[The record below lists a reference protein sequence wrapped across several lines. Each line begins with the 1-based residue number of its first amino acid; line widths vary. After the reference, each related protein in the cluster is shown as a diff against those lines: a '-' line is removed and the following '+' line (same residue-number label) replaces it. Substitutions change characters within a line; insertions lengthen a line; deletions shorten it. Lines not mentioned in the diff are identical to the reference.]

1 MPSLAAH
8 IPEVPGSGIRRIYE
22 IAAEL
27 DGVISLG
34 VGEPDVPIALHI
46 AAAARAAWDRDDTNY
61 NPNGGILPLRRAIV
75 DKLAAENGIPV
86 EVEQVWVTIG
96 ATQAIHLAMQLV
108 LGAGDEVLVPDPGYT
123 IFTMNARMLDARPV
137 PYSLT
142 PERAFLPSIDELE
155 ALITPRTRMIIV
167 NSPSN
172 PLGSVFPR
180 AVLEQLLDFARRH
193 DLWILSDEVYERFT
207 WGEPHLSL
215 AALDAESAASGA
227 GGAGGGGVERVFSVF
242 SFSKT
247 YAMTGIRVGYL
258 VTPPGLSATMRSMQ
272 EASISCVAMPDQY
285 AALAAV
291 LGEQSHVSAAAAH
304 YRANYA
310 AASNALTARG
320 IHFLEPTGAFYL
332 WVDVSHAT
340 EGDVAAWAERFLL
353 RERVAVAPGS
363 AFGRSGE
370 GWIRLCLAATEADL
384 LAGIA
389 RLPAGSHR

>member
-8 IPEVPGSGIRRIYE
+8 IPSVPGSGIRRIYE

-27 DGVISLG
+27 DGVVSLG
-34 VGEPDVPIALHI
+34 VGEPDVPIAPHI
-46 AAAARAAWDRDDTNY
+46 AAAAKAAWDRDDTNY
-61 NPNGGILPLRRAIV
+61 NPNGGLLALRQAIV
-75 DKLAAENGIPV
+75 TKLAAENGIPA

-96 ATQAIHLAMQLV
+96 GTQALHLAMQLT
-108 LGAGDEVLVPDPGYT
+108 LSAGDEVLVPDPGYT
-123 IFTMNARMLDARPV
+123 TFTMNARILDARPV

-142 PERAFLPSIDELE
+142 PERGFLPDLEELE
-155 ALITPRTRMIIV
+155 TLVTPRTRLLVV

-172 PLGSVFPR
+172 PLGAIFAR
-180 AVLEQLLDFARRH
+180 EVLEQLLAFARRH

-207 WGEPHLSL
+207 WGEQHVSL
-215 AALDAESAASGA
+215 AALDAASGDA
-227 GGAGGGGVERVFSVF
+227 VNGIERVFTVF

-258 VTPPGLSATMRSMQ
+258 VTPPGLAATMRTMQ

-285 AALAAV
+285 AALAA
-291 LGEQSHVSAAAAH
+291 LQGEQQHVADAAAH
-304 YRANYA
+304 YRANYLSA
-310 AASNALTARG
+310 AAALDYRG
-320 IHFLEPTGAFYL
+320 IPYLEPTGAFYL
-332 WVDVSHAT
+332 WVDVSHVSG
-340 EGDVAAWAERFLL
+340 GDVAGWSERLL
-353 RERVAVAPGS
+353 LHDRVAVAPGS

-389 RLPAGSHR
+389 KLPPRVD